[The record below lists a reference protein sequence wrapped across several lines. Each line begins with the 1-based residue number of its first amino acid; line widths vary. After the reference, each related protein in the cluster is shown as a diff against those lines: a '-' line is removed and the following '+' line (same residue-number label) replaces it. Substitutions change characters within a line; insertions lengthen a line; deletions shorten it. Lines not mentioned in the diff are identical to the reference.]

1 MSVDLSFWKYRSG
14 FYLDNAMVYQKACCD
29 NEQVEGLEHL
39 PIDAILKDTAVAFHE
54 WTSLDPFNYESKGL
68 GSFQISTTSQTVRF
82 DCYSMEQADMK
93 RFSSILSKFGCPLYD
108 PQQGVRFDKLCAFLV
123 DEAGEYKTQ
132 VEQIFSRLLPRL
144 EFSTQVVTWDEYV
157 QLSKT
162 LKHIQYNA
170 VIHRAKTMTKVTSF
184 MQFGNSWANR
194 PCQCKTAQLSDKDQ
208 TRQLLGELL
217 QKSIERVVKDF
228 LERTYYE

>member
-1 MSVDLSFWKYRSG
+1 MLLISVITED
-14 FYLDNAMVYQKACCD
+14 VYKRQ
-29 NEQVEGLEHL
+29 
-39 PIDAILKDTAVAFHE
+39 
-54 WTSLDPFNYESKGL
+54 GL

-82 DCYSMEQADMK
+82 DCYSMGPADMK

-132 VEQIFSRLLPRL
+132 VEQSFSRLLPRL
-144 EFSTQVVTWDEYV
+144 ELSMQAVTWDEYV

-162 LKHIQYNA
+162 IKHIKYNA

-184 MQFGNSWANR
+184 IPVSYTHLDVYKRQGQGHEYECVNCEICGSFFHPGSSFI
-194 PCQCKTAQLSDKDQ
+194 SDRFVRDLAKC
-208 TRQLLGELL
+208 
-217 QKSIERVVKDF
+217 S
-228 LERTYYE
+228 YYPRDDSH